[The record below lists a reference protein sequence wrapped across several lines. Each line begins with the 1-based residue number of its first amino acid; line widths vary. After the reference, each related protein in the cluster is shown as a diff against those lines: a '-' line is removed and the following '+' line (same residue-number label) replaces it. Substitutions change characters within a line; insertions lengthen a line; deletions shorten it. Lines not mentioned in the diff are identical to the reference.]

1 MNTADLAARLPHL
14 HAQLSRREW
23 LQIAAASGGA
33 LATGLALR
41 TAAGAQDSSATP
53 VAGGTWTMALAGNPT
68 AYPITAPGALNDI
81 LVNKVIYNNLVQYQ
95 LVDNAIE
102 VVGDLAESWEP
113 NADLSQY
120 TFTLRSGV
128 TWHDGQPFTSA
139 DVVFTLQ
146 SILDPAV
153 NASQRGNLAR
163 ITAVEAPDDL
173 TVVVSLSSPYA
184 DLPIML
190 GYNVGIV
197 PKHLLEG
204 QDLNE
209 PTAFLRQPIGTGP
222 FKYTEFSAGDFLSV
236 EANPDYFDGP
246 PLLESIIFKIVPDGN
261 ARVAQAQSG
270 ELDMAIVEPSQVEA
284 LSGSESA
291 TVREVPQVQY
301 YFFAVNHTS
310 PTMQNVLVRQAL
322 AHAIDKDALVN
333 ELLGGYGAVA
343 TGPINPLLAEFYTS
357 EVATYPYDLDAAGAL
372 LDEAGWTLDGDK
384 RVDAS
389 GAPLTLVINGPQ
401 GYPTLE
407 QVLIYAQQQFEGLGI
422 TVELVIDEWTI
433 HLEKYRTQDY
443 DLLLNWW
450 ITPPTPDVFAHYHS
464 TSTSNW
470 WKYNNPVVDD
480 LILQGQAAVDPAPRA
495 DIYRQLQV
503 LLADDVPVI
512 YLYYGRELQA
522 LSNRTQGL
530 PAMGYRDA
538 LTWSEEIWVT
548 Q

>member
-1 MNTADLAARLPHL
+1 MKTSDLAARFPQIHAHL
-14 HAQLSRREW
+14 TRREW
-23 LQIAAASGGA
+23 LQIAAVSGGA
-33 LATGLALR
+33 LATGLSLR
-41 TAAGAQDSSATP
+41 SAGAQDSSTP
-53 VAGGTWTMALAGNPT
+53 VEGGTWTMALAGNPT

-81 LVNKVIYNNLVQYQ
+81 LVNKTIYNNLVQYQ

-120 TFTLRSGV
+120 TFKLKSGV

-139 DVVFTLQ
+139 DVVFTIE
-146 SILDPAV
+146 SILNPEV

-163 ITAVEAPDDL
+163 ISTVEAPDDL
-173 TVVVSLSSPYA
+173 TVVFTLSSPYA

-209 PTAFLRQPIGTGP
+209 PTAFMQSPVGTGP
-222 FKYTEFSAGDFLSV
+222 FKYQEFSAGDFLAV
-236 EANPDYFDGP
+236 EKNPDYFEGP
-246 PLLESIIFKIVPDGN
+246 AHLDSIIFKIIPDGN
-261 ARVAQAQSG
+261 ARVAQAQAG
-270 ELDMAIVEPSQVEA
+270 EIDLAIVEPPQVEA
-284 LSGSESA
+284 MNNSDSA

-310 PTMQNVLVRQAL
+310 PTMQNVLVRRAL
-322 AHAIDKDALVN
+322 AHSVDKEAIVN

-357 EVATYPYDLDAAGAL
+357 DVATYPYDLEAAAAL
-372 LDEAGWTLDGDK
+372 LDEAGWTMDGDR
-384 RVDAS
+384 RVNSS
-389 GAPLTLVINGPQ
+389 GQPLTLVVNGPQ

-407 QVLIYAQQQFEGLGI
+407 QILIYAQQQWEGLGI
-422 TVELVIDEWTI
+422 TVEIVIDEWTV
-433 HLEKYRTQDY
+433 HLEKYRSQDY
-443 DLLLNWW
+443 DLLLQWW
-450 ITPPTPDVFAHYHS
+450 ITPPTPDLFAHYHS
-464 TSTSNW
+464 TATSNW
-470 WKYNNPVVDD
+470 WKYSNPTVDE
-480 LILQGQAAVDPAPRA
+480 LILQGQAEVDPAARA
-495 DIYRQLQV
+495 EIYKQLQAV
-503 LLADDVPVI
+503 LADDLPVI

-522 LSNRTQGL
+522 LSNRTHGL

-548 Q
+548 E

>member
-1 MNTADLAARLPHL
+1 MNTADLAARLPQL
-14 HAQLSRREW
+14 HARLTRREW
-23 LQIAAASGGA
+23 LQIAAATGGA
-33 LATGLALR
+33 LATGLVLR
-41 TAAGAQDSSATP
+41 SAAAQDAP

-95 LVDNAIE
+95 LVDNAIQ
-102 VVGDLAESWEP
+102 VVGDLAKSWEP

-120 TFTLRSGV
+120 TFKLKSGI

-139 DVVFTLQ
+139 DVVFTIQQTLN
-146 SILDPAV
+146 PEV

-163 ITAVEAPDDL
+163 ITSVEAPDDL
-173 TVVVSLSSPYA
+173 TVVFTLSSPYA

-209 PTAFLRQPIGTGP
+209 PTAFLQQPIGTGP
-222 FKYTEFSAGDFLSV
+222 FKYREFSAGDFLAV
-236 EANPDYFDGP
+236 DANPDYFEGP

-261 ARVAQAQSG
+261 ARVAQVQSG
-270 ELDMAIVEPSQVEA
+270 ELDLAIVEPPQVEA
-284 LSGSESA
+284 LSDSSSA

-310 PTMQNVLVRQAL
+310 PTMKNVLVRRAL
-322 AHAIDKDALVN
+322 ATAIDKDALVN

-357 EVATYPYDLDAAGAL
+357 EVTTYPYDLDAAGAL

-384 RVDAS
+384 RVNAN
-389 GAPLTLVINGPQ
+389 GEPLTIVINGPQ

-422 TVELVIDEWTI
+422 TVDLIIDEWTV
-433 HLEKYRTQDY
+433 HLDKYRTQDY
-443 DLLLNWW
+443 DMLLNWW
-450 ITPPTPDVFAHYHS
+450 ITPPTPDLFAHYHS
-464 TSTSNW
+464 TATSNW
-470 WKYNNPVVDD
+470 WKYNNATVDD
-480 LILQGQAAVDPAPRA
+480 LILQGQAEVDPAARA
-495 DIYRQLQV
+495 DIYKQLQV
-503 LLADDVPVI
+503 LLADDLPVI

-538 LTWSEEIWVT
+538 LTWSEQIWVT
-548 Q
+548 K